1 MSIFK
6 PLVFDE
12 LSAAVNTSRADGEEN
27 VRFRT
32 LHVGHEDYN
41 RGGVVRP

>member
-12 LSAAVNTSRADGEEN
+12 LSAAVNIRGSLAAAPLAE
-27 VRFRT
+27 
-32 LHVGHEDYN
+32 GHLN
-41 RGGVVRP
+41 R

>member
-12 LSAAVNTSRADGEEN
+12 LSAAANTNMTASK
-27 VRFRT
+27 
-32 LHVGHEDYN
+32 
-41 RGGVVRP
+41 VVTRYA